1 METLGDF
8 LFDDLRPRILH
19 ESRLTTLCEVCTVL
33 QALIDLDV
41 EPIDLAMADNAHNG
55 DDVSEGDV
63 SVNSQEIV
71 QSRIRPFL
79 QLILQDAQTRLVFKA
94 QTLMESEIRFYKPNA
109 EDIAYPSKLQLQC
122 MSR

>member
-1 METLGDF
+1 M
-8 LFDDLRPRILH
+8 
-19 ESRLTTLCEVCTVL
+19 L
-33 QALIDLDV
+33 QALIDLEV
-41 EPIDLAMADNAHNG
+41 EPIDLALADNAHNG
-55 DDVSEGDV
+55 DNVSEGDV
-63 SVNSQEIV
+63 SVDSQEVV